1 MKFRFGGKY
10 SVAKVL
16 HRQRLKFERELAR
29 RQFDIRCYER
39 ALILNL
45 AQGSLI
51 CIRSKDLTMTL
62 FS

>member
-29 RQFDIRCYER
+29 RQFEFRCYER

-51 CIRSKDLTMTL
+51 CIRSKDLTTTL